1 MLLVVFQVAQ
11 DRFGLDAALVV
22 EVVPLAA
29 LRQAHHAP
37 GYVAG
42 LFNYRG
48 AVVPVIDLTA
58 LLTGQPCPRLLSTR
72 IMLVTYSGAGGAQHV
87 LGLLAER
94 VLETATCA
102 ARDFQSPGIASPE
115 APYLGDVLVDGDQML
130 RLITLAGLLPRSVQE
145 LLFPAC
151 GEAAG

>member
-11 DRFGLDAALVV
+11 DRFGLDAGLVV
-22 EVVPLAA
+22 EIVPLAA

-37 GYVAG
+37 GYAAG

-48 AVVPVIDLTA
+48 TVVPVIDLTA
-58 LLTGQPCPRLLSTR
+58 LLTGHPCPRLLSTR
-72 IMLVTYSGAGGAQHV
+72 IMLVTYTDAGGTHHV

-94 VLETATCA
+94 VLETAVCTA
-102 ARDFQSPGIASPE
+102 QDFQSPGIASPE

-130 RLITLAGLLPRSVQE
+130 RRITVAELLPRSVQE
-145 LLFPAC
+145 LLFTAC
-151 GEAAG
+151 GEAG